1 MASNS
6 GHTQETANAARY
18 EIHVRGRLDERWSA
32 WLGGLEMAQ
41 TAGGDTILSG
51 PVADQSALHGLLAR
65 ISDLNL
71 TLVKVEM
78 VEERT

>member
-1 MASNS
+1 MAETGWI
-6 GHTQETANAARY
+6 GHGTTRY
-18 EIHVRGRLDERWSA
+18 EIQVRGRLDQRWSA

-51 PVADQSALHGLLAR
+51 PIADQPALHGVLAR

-71 TLVKVEM
+71 TLLKVELI
-78 VEERT
+78 EE